1 MPVALAT
8 LAFSSPAMLGFLA
21 AAVLPWLIARRQR
34 PPMRPVGLAT
44 TSLLLEAARR
54 QPRWMRPP
62 VALLPL
68 VQTLLIV
75 AAVVATAGPT
85 WQHALHPEASAAHRV
100 LVLDDSADG
109 RASKAVIAAINAV
122 AEAAAD
128 RRLASW
134 QAART
139 SSAAMASG
147 QLPPDTAVVIVADG
161 VVPSPALQRRLAAWT
176 SRGGGL
182 VILLGSE
189 SLAAGSAPLAAW
201 IAEAANLQLSGLR
214 TDLKASIRSRFPS
227 SPGLTPLPGPSI
239 QTHAVLEPI
248 DSLLSIGMAPPRP
261 PPQTLLETSDSSSPL
276 LVARRYGRGTIAVS
290 CLPWSLPATRGFSDS
305 AAPWSDLAAWP
316 SFLDVVG
323 GLLDAVAPAAESAAN
338 LQQQGKLD
346 AGPTGIPLAG
356 VSLLAALVFVGLEAW
371 VSRWQRQGNG
381 PA

>member
-1 MPVALAT
+1 
-8 LAFSSPAMLGFLA
+8 
-21 AAVLPWLIARRQR
+21 
-34 PPMRPVGLAT
+34 
-44 TSLLLEAARR
+44 
-54 QPRWMRPP
+54 
-62 VALLPL
+62 
-68 VQTLLIV
+68 
-75 AAVVATAGPT
+75 
-85 WQHALHPEASAAHRV
+85 
-100 LVLDDSADG
+100 
-109 RASKAVIAAINAV
+109 
-122 AEAAAD
+122 
-128 RRLASW
+128 
-134 QAART
+134 
-139 SSAAMASG
+139 MASG
-147 QLPPDTAVVIVADG
+147 QLAPDTAVVIVADG

-276 LVARRYGRGTIAVS
+276 LVARRYGRGMIAVS
-290 CLPWSLPATRGFSDS
+290 CLPWSLPATRGFSDF

-338 LQQQGKLD
+338 LQQQGRLD

-356 VSLLAALVFVGLEAW
+356 ISLLAALVFAGLEAR
-371 VSRWQRQGNG
+371 VSRWQRQEDG